1 MILLVIA
8 ARLDFVRD
16 VLQKMSGLPKHT
28 ATDIAQRLF
37 MEARVM
43 LQKAQVVLVH
53 AEELVVVMLL
63 KLVVFVSDITVGAT
77 N

>member
-16 VLQKMSGLPKHT
+16 VLQKMSGLPKNP

-63 KLVVFVSDITVGAT
+63 QLVVFVSDITVGAT

>member
-16 VLQKMSGLPKHT
+16 VLQKMSGLPKHP

-37 MEARVM
+37 MEARIM

-63 KLVVFVSDITVGAT
+63 QLVVFVSDITVGAT